1 MNLNRN
7 RTLWIVTLALL
18 ALIAVPLLAERGDD
32 SERASKNGKTE
43 GTIDGVELT
52 LEFGRPKVKEREIW
66 GGLVPWGQVWRT
78 GADEATTITFSDDVT
93 IEGEELPAGTYALF
107 TIPTEDSWTIIF
119 NKTAKQWGAFG
130 YKEADDALRVEVE
143 PKAAEH
149 VEEMNFEID
158 GSQVV
163 LRWAEVAVPFE
174 VSSGS

>member
-32 SERASKNGKTE
+32 TERASKNGKTE
-43 GTIDGVELT
+43 GTIDGVDVT
-52 LEFGRPKVKEREIW
+52 LEFGRPKVKKREIW
-66 GGLVPWGQVWRT
+66 GELVPWGQVWRT

-163 LRWAEVAVPFE
+163 LRWAEMAVPFE